1 MSPKRVVSPPTIKSP
16 IPKPPKVLSQL
27 TAEAFEGSVK
37 MSCVC
42 ESSVREVVWYVNG
55 RRLSQSSHFEMHYSE
70 GSCSLLIHDLA
81 DSDQGEYTC
90 EMTSEGGVSKSSFS
104 FTGQVFQSIRMKI
117 TAYREQQVAL
127 KGSMTMSHKE
137 SSSSVS
143 SSMMMKKEIHAV
155 EESSSFSSSAQQAM
169 MSSMMESSSFSS
181 MAAEMKFETMSM
193 SSMSSMTSETYA
205 MSSSSLTEMTSHME
219 GSSFRAIGSAPRI
232 EALPEDISIEPGKVL
247 TVACAFSGDAKHI
260 EWSRGSKTIEVTAGG
275 RFHIETTEDLT
286 TLIIT
291 GVKEEDAGTYT
302 LKLSNE
308 LGCDTATV
316 HISIR

>member
-1 MSPKRVVSPPTIKSP
+1 M
-16 IPKPPKVLSQL
+16 
-27 TAEAFEGSVK
+27 AEASEGSVR

-42 ESSVREVVWYVNG
+42 ESSVREAVWSVNG

-104 FTGQVFQSIRMKI
+104 FTGQVFQTIRMKV
-117 TAYREQQVAL
+117 TAYHEQQVAL
-127 KGSMTMSHKE
+127 RGSMAMSLKE
-137 SSSSVS
+137 SSLSSVSSSMS
-143 SSMMMKKEIHAV
+143 SSMMMKKEMHAMQ
-155 EESSSFSSSAQQAM
+155 ESSSFSSSSAQQAM
-169 MSSMMESSSFSS
+169 MSSMMESSSMSS
-181 MAAEMKFETMSM
+181 MAAEMKFESMSMASM
-193 SSMSSMTSETYA
+193 SSLTSETYA
-205 MSSSSLTEMTSHME
+205 MSSSSSMTE
-219 GSSFRAIGSAPRI
+219 GSAFRAIGSAPRI

-247 TVACAFSGDAKHI
+247 TVTCAFSGDAKLI
-260 EWSRGSKTIEVTAGG
+260 QWSRGGKNIEVTAGG
-275 RFHIETTEDLT
+275 RFHIDTTEDLT

-308 LGCDTATV
+308 LGSDSATV
-316 HISIR
+316 HISIRSV

>member
-1 MSPKRVVSPPTIKSP
+1 MR
-16 IPKPPKVLSQL
+16 
-27 TAEAFEGSVK
+27 

-55 RRLSQSSHFEMHYSE
+55 RRLSQSSRFEMHYSE
-70 GSCSLLIHDLA
+70 GSCSLLIHDLS
-81 DSDQGEYTC
+81 DSDQGEYVC

-117 TAYREQQVAL
+117 SAYREQQVAL
-127 KGSMTMSHKE
+127 KGSMMMSHKE
-137 SSSSVS
+137 SSSSMS
-143 SSMMMKKEIHAV
+143 SSMMMKKEMHTM

-169 MSSMMESSSFSS
+169 MSSMMESSAFSS

-205 MSSSSLTEMTSHME
+205 MSSSSLTEMASHIE

-260 EWSRGSKTIEVTAGG
+260 EWSRSGKAIEVAAGG

-291 GVKEEDAGTYT
+291 GVREEDAGTYT

-308 LGCDTATV
+308 LGSDTATV
-316 HISIR
+316 HISIRSV